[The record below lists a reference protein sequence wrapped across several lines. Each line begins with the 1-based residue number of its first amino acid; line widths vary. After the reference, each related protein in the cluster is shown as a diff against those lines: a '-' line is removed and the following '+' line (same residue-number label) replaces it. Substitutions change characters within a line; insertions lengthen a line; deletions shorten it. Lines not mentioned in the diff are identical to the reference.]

1 MARFE
6 SKFGSKVAFGALG
19 LALVAAPMASAF
31 ATAEAAPVPLT
42 DEQVTKGR
50 QLFTDNG
57 CNACHTLADAN
68 AAGSVGPS
76 FDGNATLDKGHV
88 VNVVSNGQGPMP
100 SFSWMGEEDINLI
113 AGYIVQVK
121 K

>member
-1 MARFE
+1 MSEREPAAADRTARAGE
-6 SKFGSKVAFGALG
+6 EGTVVAGERAPERALARDAG
-19 LALVAAPMASAF
+19 GRH
-31 ATAEAAPVPLT
+31 T
-42 DEQVTKGR
+42 D
-50 QLFTDNG
+50 
-57 CNACHTLADAN
+57 
-68 AAGSVGPS
+68 SVDYS
-76 FDGNATLDKGHV
+76 DDNATLDKGHV